1 MAVNDTDQLYLDTNT
16 KINLNKILE
25 ADLARNGMSQED
37 IALQSQTGLLIAGFN
52 TIYDNVANIMNNIK
66 RESSLTTAMY
76 NSSLYNQL
84 VQYET
89 EITLSQPARLRMF
102 IKIPVDQIKDRGKLV
117 QANTYELKY
126 TNQNIV
132 EIDGQEFIPEV
143 DTHYIRYTTNTN
155 AYDLRV
161 FRRDADGMTV
171 NIPTQSLHFGGVRY
185 LVFAADFIQLI
196 VESQERTFADS
207 QLDMFIVT
215 TKNPIYDFKLYYK
228 DNQAEDE
235 IEISKRLFYT
245 RGQGSFMQYKILA
258 NNSLRIEH
266 KYVIGGFKPTVGGIL
281 RIELYT
287 TTGENVKYRGAAI
300 NKVVSPLDLRVEYL
314 PITDDVFE
322 STGGRLS
329 SNDKEYLRNYIIKL
343 KGSRRRIDTEYD
355 MGVWLKAYEGSS
367 EFKPQLA
374 INDTLA
380 RIFNIYTILS
390 FNHQVGTET
399 RFFTVPTNSGTLQV
413 DLSRLPM
420 KRIGGFPWYSI
431 NPKMAI
437 KSAQSDTTTINTYD
451 DSINTDTYKPP
462 VSTNVFYYVSPFI
475 YSYSESE
482 NFCRSYM
489 DAQYSEPYES
499 SVEFESNDTRIT
511 TRFINTTFR
520 MEDYVG
526 LNNKRV
532 FRVVAQ
538 IRSDNPDFELNDEI
552 FRAVLRLKKPG
563 DTNEWVEI
571 PAKWEVVNK
580 EENKYNLIYDLD
592 CDRIIADTYCDIKV
606 KNVIHQISVT
616 PEAQMDLYLKLVDET
631 EVERPVEEIKVITY
645 AAPLKIFKEVTATN
659 NIQTNLD
666 FTTGQMHFLMM
677 PLVSLEFYQ
686 RPQNKQKI
694 IDEVN
699 SILNFLYQEIY
710 TEYDMFAKNG
720 VTLQDVQET
729 LFTIS
734 LKFAKTYGRSKF
746 LDVGAQKHERITNL
760 QMSPTLYIR
769 KLDEEFDESSI
780 SSQINKTFIQHDYEM
795 IDLHMSDLVKE
806 VLTEA
811 SDSVSILQFV
821 NFDSYPDNYH
831 MIERNDQPAKNDDP
845 PEVVSL
851 EPIWDEDAGTYKY
864 NITYL
869 NI

>member
-1 MAVNDTDQLYLDTNT
+1 MTVNDTDQLYLNANT

-25 ADLARNGMSQED
+25 ADLARNGMSAED
-37 IALQSQTGLLIAGFN
+37 IALQSQTGLMIAGFN
-52 TIYDNVANIMNNIK
+52 TIFDNVANIMNNIK

-89 EITLSQPARLRMF
+89 EITLSNPARLRMF
-102 IKIPVDQIKDRGKLV
+102 VKIPVDQIKDRGKLV

-143 DTHYIRYTTNTN
+143 DTHYLRYTVNTN

-161 FRRDADGMTV
+161 FRRDPDGMTV
-171 NIPTQSLHFGGVRY
+171 NIPTQSLYFGGVRY
-185 LVFAADFIQLI
+185 LVFSADFIQLTI
-196 VESQERTFADS
+196 ENQERTFADS
-207 QLDMFIVT
+207 QLDMFVVT
-215 TKNPIYDFKLYYK
+215 TTNPIYDFKLFYK
-228 DNQAEDE
+228 DNQASDE

-245 RGQGSFMQYKILA
+245 RGQGSFMQYKVLA

-266 KYVIGGFKPTVGGIL
+266 KYVIGGFKPSVGGIL
-281 RIELYT
+281 RIELHT
-287 TTGENVKYRGAAI
+287 TTGQNVKYRGAAI
-300 NKVVSPLDLRVEYL
+300 NKVVHPLDLRVEYL
-314 PITDDVFE
+314 PITDDIFE

-367 EFKPQLA
+367 VFRPQLA

-380 RIFNIYTILS
+380 RIFNIYSILS
-390 FNHQVGTET
+390 FSHKIGNENRV
-399 RFFTVPTNSGTLQV
+399 FTVPTNSGTLQV
-413 DLSRLPM
+413 DLTKLPM
-420 KRIGGFPWYSI
+420 KKVGGFPWYSI
-431 NPKMAI
+431 NPSMAI
-437 KSAQSDTTTINTYD
+437 KSVQSDTTTINTYD
-451 DSINTDTYKPP
+451 SDVNTGTFKPP
-462 VSTNVFYYVSPFI
+462 ASENTFYYVSPFI

-482 NFCRSYM
+482 NFCRSFM

-499 SVEFESNDTRIT
+499 SVEYESNDSRIS

-520 MEDYVG
+520 MEDYVDDSG
-526 LNNKRV
+526 KRI
-532 FRVVAQ
+532 FRVVTQ
-538 IRSDNPDFELNDEI
+538 IRADDPEFEIDSN

-563 DTNEWVEI
+563 EKNEWIEI
-571 PAKWEVVNK
+571 PAKHELVNK
-580 EENKYNLIYDLD
+580 EENKYNLIFDLD
-592 CDRIIADTYCDIKV
+592 CDRVIADTYCDIRV
-606 KNVIHQISVT
+606 NGATHQISIT
-616 PEAQMDLYLKLVDET
+616 PQTQLNIFLKLVDET
-631 EVERPVEEIKVITY
+631 QVEKPVEEVKVITY
-645 AAPLKIFKEVTATN
+645 EAPLKIFKEVTATN
-659 NIQTNLD
+659 NVQTNLD
-666 FTTGQMHFLMM
+666 FVTGQMHFLMM

-686 RPQNKQKI
+686 RPQNKRKI

-699 SILNFLYQEIY
+699 NIIDFLYQEIY
-710 TEYDMFAKNG
+710 TEYDMFAKSG

-760 QMSPTLYIR
+760 QMSPTLYLR
-769 KLDEEFDESSI
+769 KIDEEFDESSI
-780 SSQINKTFIQHDYEM
+780 SSEINKTFITHDYEM
-795 IDLHMSDLVKE
+795 TDLHMSDLIKE

-821 NFDSYPDNYH
+821 NFDEYPANYH
-831 MIERNDQPAKNDDP
+831 MIERNDQPSKNDDP

-851 EPIWDEDAGTYKY
+851 EPIWDEKAGTYRY

-869 NI
+869 QI

>member
-1 MAVNDTDQLYLDTNT
+1 MAVKDSDQLYLNT
-16 KINLNKILE
+16 KTKIDLNNILK
-25 ADLARNGMSQED
+25 ADLARNGMSPED
-37 IALQSQTGLLIAGFN
+37 IALQSQTGLIIAGFN
-52 TIYDNVANIMNNIK
+52 TVFDNVANIMNNIK

-76 NSSLYNQL
+76 SSSLYNQL
-84 VQYET
+84 VQHET
-89 EITLSQPARLRMF
+89 EITLSQPARLKMF
-102 IKIPVDQIKDRGKLV
+102 IKIPVDQIKNRGKLV

-143 DTHYIRYTTNTN
+143 DVHYIRYTVNTN

-161 FRRDADGMTV
+161 FRRDPDGMTV
-171 NIPTQSLHFGGVRY
+171 NIPTQSLYFGGVRY
-185 LVFAADFIQLI
+185 LVFSADFLQLTI
-196 VESQERTFADS
+196 ENQERTFADS
-207 QLDMFIVT
+207 QLDMFIIT
-215 TKNPIYDFKLYYK
+215 TENPIYDFKLYYK
-228 DNQAEDE
+228 ENQASDE

-266 KYVIGGFKPTVGGIL
+266 KYVIGGFKPAVGGIL

-287 TTGENVKYRGAAI
+287 TTGQNVKYRGAAL
-300 NKVVSPLDLRVEYL
+300 NKVVHPLDLRIEYL

-322 STGGRLS
+322 SEGGRLS
-329 SNDKEYLRNYIIKL
+329 NNDKEYLRNYIIKL

-367 EFKPQLA
+367 VFRPQLA

-390 FNHQVGTET
+390 FSHTYGTET
-399 RFFTVPTNSGTLQV
+399 RTFTVPTNSGTLQV
-413 DLSRLPM
+413 DLTKLPM
-420 KRIGGFPWYSI
+420 KKVGGFPWYSI
-431 NPKMAI
+431 NPTMAI
-437 KSAQSDTTTINTYD
+437 KSAQSDTSTINSYD
-451 DSINTDTYKPP
+451 SDVNTGTFKPP
-462 VSTNVFYYVSPFI
+462 VSPNVFYYISPFI

-482 NFCRSYM
+482 NFCRSFM

-499 SVEFESNDTRIT
+499 SVEYESNDSRIS

-520 MEDYVG
+520 MEDYVDDSG
-526 LNNKRV
+526 ERI
-532 FRVVAQ
+532 FRVVTQ
-538 IRSDNPDFELNDEI
+538 IRADDPEFEIDDEK
-552 FRAVLRLKKPG
+552 FRAVLRFKKPG
-563 DTNEWVEI
+563 DKNEWIEI
-571 PAKWEVVNK
+571 PAKYEVVNK
-580 EENKYNLIYDLD
+580 EENKYNLIYDLE
-592 CDRIIADTYCDIKV
+592 CDRVIADTYCDLVV
-606 KNVIHQISVT
+606 KGTTHQISVT
-616 PEAQMDLYLKLVDET
+616 PETQMEIYLKLVDET
-631 EVERPVEEIKVITY
+631 QVEKPVEEVKVITY
-645 AAPLKIFKEVTATN
+645 TAPLKLFREVTATN

-666 FTTGQMHFLMM
+666 FVTGQMHFLMM

-686 RPQNKQKI
+686 RPQNKRKI
-694 IDEVN
+694 VDEVN
-699 SILNFLYQEIY
+699 NIINFLYREIY

-746 LDVGAQKHERITNL
+746 LDVGAQKSERITNL

-769 KLDEEFDESSI
+769 KIDEEFDESSI
-780 SSQINKTFIQHDYEM
+780 SSQINKTFITHDYEM

-811 SDSVSILQFV
+811 NDSVTILQFV
-821 NFDSYPDNYH
+821 NFDNYPANYH

-851 EPIWDEDAGTYKY
+851 EPIWDEDAGTYRY

-869 NI
+869 QI